1 MNGNSNHFDKLE
13 IENFIG
19 GVFYPTKCHLDSFDP
34 STGKVWAKVPDSGA
48 DEVDQAVQAAKAAF
62 QE

>member
-1 MNGNSNHFDKLE
+1 MNGNSNHSDKLK

-19 GVFYPTKCHLDSFDP
+19 GVFYATKSHLDSFDP

-48 DEVDQAVQAAKAAF
+48 DEINQAVQAAKAAF
-62 QE
+62 PE